1 MSTMPA
7 LTQPAGSLTNT
18 RPAGSGS
25 GQLSLFP
32 YPRPATRDPLDV
44 HAISIPARAF
54 TGDFYFVHRADHRLL
69 FALGD
74 VAGKGLSAAVVM
86 AMIQEELDR
95 TTCDDPSTNMMR
107 LHTFLR
113 PLLPRNRF
121 ATAVIGFV
129 RDDGT
134 LAIANGGHCPPL
146 IRRADGTIQQIAS
159 TGPILGVLSES
170 QWRTFQTTLQDGES
184 LVLYTDGV
192 IETRSQNGD
201 EFGVHRVADS
211 LHGESA
217 EEVAQSV
224 INAVNHHGTRED
236 DLTLLVIRR

>member
-1 MSTMPA
+1 MPA
-7 LTQPAGSLTNT
+7 SVESGVTQLA
-18 RPAGSGS
+18 
-25 GQLSLFP
+25 LF
-32 YPRPATRDPLDV
+32 RRGLKRASTSLDV
-44 HAISIPARAF
+44 HAISIPFRAF
-54 TGDFYFVHRADHRLL
+54 TGDFYSVHRLGDRLW

-74 VAGKGLSAAVVM
+74 VAGKGINAAVVM

-201 EFGVHRVADS
+201 EFGVQRVAAS

-224 INAVNHHGTRED
+224 INAANHHGTRED

>member
-1 MSTMPA
+1 MPA
-7 LTQPAGSLTNT
+7 SVESGVTQLALFG
-18 RPAGSGS
+18 R
-25 GQLSLFP
+25 GQKRAS
-32 YPRPATRDPLDV
+32 TSLDV
-44 HAISIPARAF
+44 HAISIPFGAF
-54 TGDFYFVHRADHRLL
+54 TGDFYSVHRAGDRLW

-74 VAGKGLSAAVVM
+74 VAGKGINAAVVM

-129 RDDGT
+129 RDDGA

-146 IRRADGTIQQIAS
+146 IRGVDGTIQQIAS

-192 IETRSQNGD
+192 IETRSQDGD
-201 EFGVHRVADS
+201 EFGVHRVAAS

-217 EEVAQSV
+217 EEVAQNV

>member
-1 MSTMPA
+1 MPA
-7 LTQPAGSLTNT
+7 SVESGVTQLALFRSRT
-18 RPAGSGS
+18 RASAS
-25 GQLSLFP
+25 
-32 YPRPATRDPLDV
+32 LDV
-44 HAISIPARAF
+44 HAISIPFGAF
-54 TGDFYFVHRADHRLL
+54 TGDFYSVHRAGDRLW

-74 VAGKGLSAAVVM
+74 VAGKGINAAVVM

-113 PLLPRNRF
+113 PLLPGNRF

-146 IRRADGTIQQIAS
+146 IRRADGTTQQIAS
-159 TGPILGVLSES
+159 TGPLLGVLSTS
-170 QWRTFQTTLQDGES
+170 QWRTFQTTLEDGES

-201 EFGVHRVADS
+201 EFGVDRVAAS
-211 LHGESA
+211 SHGASA
-217 EEVAQSV
+217 EEVAQNV
-224 INAVNHHGTRED
+224 VKAVNRHGTRED